1 MNRRSFLKFLGTA
14 TVGTG
19 IVYSFPSIIVPK
31 NISSSLLEL
40 PEWTGLPAETIVSQ
54 VNLITQREIFPKLI
68 EDFWFTETPFFAY
81 LRKNAMESFAVGEF
95 TKDNFKYNGEKW
107 LIEDHSLEI

>member
-54 VNLITQREIFPKLI
+54 VNLITQREIYPKLI
-68 EDFWFTETPFFAY
+68 EDFWFQESPFLAY
-81 LRKNAMESFAVGEF
+81 MRKPAIFKGRQMGKTAFRDF
-95 TKDNFKYNGEKW
+95 TNNVRRFNNK
-107 LIEDHSLEI
+107 